1 MRCLVVMPSERNR
14 SLYFMLIYRRFTVLL
29 VIVASLLGMQPGI
42 SAARPVDSNG
52 NSTQHVA
59 PMPAPKR
66 TLRVALQVGH
76 YKNNELPPQLS
87 SLSGHTGAAGG
98 GRREVD
104 LNLEVAGRVAR
115 LLQAHGVVV
124 DILPATVPT
133 SYTSDAFVALHA
145 DGNAFPSSRG
155 FKISTRWRS
164 EVAQQDGMLV
174 QLLSDAYRSATK
186 LPEDDLVTLNMR
198 GYYAY
203 APWRPNYRVSN
214 FTPGAIVEMGFMT
227 SAADREVMFNQTDKV
242 SAGIAA
248 GTLVFLKTAYL
259 RPTGT
264 LAYGYGIADN
274 DTYPDSMAQR
284 IPTPPGTTGNGGGPS
299 RIIEGDWQAYL
310 MGKPLI
316 EVYSS
321 PGGGSVIG
329 ALPRGRFHHT
339 TMRNGNYYRFT
350 LPNGQT
356 GWVHRNAII
365 TQM

>member
-1 MRCLVVMPSERNR
+1 
-14 SLYFMLIYRRFTVLL
+14 MLIHRRLTVLL
-29 VIVASLLGMQPGI
+29 VVVTSLLGMQP
-42 SAARPVDSNG
+42 SAAAARPLDHDG

-59 PMPAPKR
+59 PIPAPQR

-115 LLQAHGVVV
+115 LLRAHGVVV

-133 SYTSDAFVALHA
+133 GYTSDAFVALHA
-145 DGNAFPSSRG
+145 DGGSSSSSRG

-186 LPEDDLVTLNMR
+186 LPEDSMVTRNMR

-203 APWRPNYRVSN
+203 SPWRPNYRVSN

-227 SAADREVMFNQTDKV
+227 NAADREVMFNRTDKV

-248 GTLVFLKTAYL
+248 GILVFLKTAYL
-259 RPTGT
+259 RPGGT
-264 LAYGYGIADN
+264 LAYGYGILDDDIDAN
-274 DTYPDSMAQR
+274 STAQR
-284 IPTPPGTTGNGGGPS
+284 IPGTPGTGGTPS
-299 RIIEGDWQAYL
+299 RMVEGDWQAFF

-316 EVYSS
+316 KVYSS

-329 ALPRGRFHHT
+329 TLPRGRFHHT
-339 TMRNGNYYRFT
+339 TMRNGDYYRFT

>member
-1 MRCLVVMPSERNR
+1 
-14 SLYFMLIYRRFTVLL
+14 MLIYRRFTILL
-29 VIVASLLGMQPGI
+29 VVVTSLLGTQPGI
-42 SAARPVDSNG
+42 AATRPLDHND
-52 NSTQHVA
+52 NSTQHRVPVA
-59 PMPAPKR
+59 AQR

-76 YKNNELPPQLS
+76 YKNNEFPPQLAN
-87 SLSGHTGAAGG
+87 LSGHTGAAGG

-115 LLQAHGVVV
+115 LLRAHGVVV

-133 SYTSDAFVALHA
+133 GYTTDAFVALHA
-145 DGNAFPSSRG
+145 DGNASPSLRG

-186 LPEDDLVTLNMR
+186 LPEDHLVSRNMR

-248 GTLVFLKTAYL
+248 GILFFLKMAYL
-259 RPTGT
+259 QPAGT
-264 LAYGYGIADN
+264 LAYGYGIQDD
-274 DTYPDSMAQR
+274 DTYPDSLAQR
-284 IPTPPGTTGNGGGPS
+284 IPSTPGTSGGNPS
-299 RIIEGDWQAYL
+299 RIVEGDWQAYF

-329 ALPRGRFHHT
+329 YLPRGRFHHT
-339 TMRNGNYYRFT
+339 TMRNGDYYRFT

-356 GWVHRNAII
+356 GWVHRNSII

>member
-1 MRCLVVMPSERNR
+1 
-14 SLYFMLIYRRFTVLL
+14 MLIQRAIIALL
-29 VIVASLLGMQPGI
+29 IIVTSLLAAQPGI
-42 SAARPVDSNG
+42 AAARPADYNG
-52 NSTQHVA
+52 NSPQALAPVA
-59 PMPAPKR
+59 APQR

-76 YKNNELPPQLS
+76 YKNNEFPPQLS

-98 GRREVD
+98 GRTELE
-104 LNLEVAGRVAR
+104 LNLMVADRVAR
-115 LLQAHGVVV
+115 LLRAHGVLV

-133 SYTSDAFVALHA
+133 GYTSDAFVALHA
-145 DGNAFPSSRG
+145 DGNASPSSRG

-186 LPEDDLVTLNMR
+186 LPEDDMVTRNMR

-227 SAADREVMFNQTDKV
+227 NAADREVMFNQTDKV

-248 GTLVFLKTAYL
+248 GILVFLKTAYL
-259 RPTGT
+259 RPTDT
-264 LAYGYGIADN
+264 VAYGYGIQDA
-274 DTYPDSMAQR
+274 DTYPDSAAQR
-284 IPTPPGTTGNGGGPS
+284 IPTTPGTTGNGGNPS
-299 RIIEGDWQAYL
+299 RIIEGDWQAFL

-316 EVYSS
+316 NVYSA
-321 PGGGSVIG
+321 PGSGPVVGTLRSG
-329 ALPRGRFHHT
+329 QFHRT
-339 TMRNGNYYRFT
+339 TMRSGDYYRFT

>member
-1 MRCLVVMPSERNR
+1 
-14 SLYFMLIYRRFTVLL
+14 MLIHRRLSVLL
-29 VIVASLLGMQPGI
+29 LVLTSLLTAQP
-42 SAARPVDSNG
+42 SSNAARPLDDNG
-52 NSTQHVA
+52 SSTVGLASTAAPQH
-59 PMPAPKR
+59 

-76 YKNNELPPQLS
+76 YRNNELPPQLS

-104 LNLEVAGRVAR
+104 LNQEVAGRIAR
-115 LLQAHGVVV
+115 LLRAHGVVV

-133 SYTSDAFVALHA
+133 GYTSDAFVALHA
-145 DGNAFPSSRG
+145 DGNASISSRG
-155 FKISTRWRS
+155 FKISTRWQS

-174 QLLSDAYRSATK
+174 QLLSDAYRSVTR
-186 LPEDDLVTLNMR
+186 LPEDHLVSRNMR

-227 SAADREVMFNQTDKV
+227 NAADREVMFKQTDKV

-248 GTLVFLKTAYL
+248 GILVFLKTAYL
-259 RPTGT
+259 RPAGT
-264 LAYGYGIADN
+264 LAYGHGILDD

-284 IPTPPGTTGNGGGPS
+284 IPGTPGTGGNPS
-299 RIIEGDWQAYL
+299 RVVEGDWQAYF

-339 TMRNGNYYRFT
+339 TMRNGDYYRFT